1 MAGKNIEKNYALPS
15 SEGLTHPSTSLC
27 RPQELFFRG
36 KEKKKKKS
44 GILFYEGLTHPS
56 TSLYRPLGLFLEEK
70 RKRKRSRGLHFPRG

>member
-15 SEGLTHPSTSLC
+15 S
-27 RPQELFFRG
+27 
-36 KEKKKKKS
+36 
-44 GILFYEGLTHPS
+44 EGLTHPS

>member
-56 TSLYRPLGLFLEEK
+56 L
-70 RKRKRSRGLHFPRG
+70 

>member
-56 TSLYRPLGLFLEEK
+56 TSLCRPQGLSYL
-70 RKRKRSRGLHFPRG
+70 LY